1 MERDDVNRTEGE
13 VRAGGRDDA
22 APADEA
28 PSEARETTENL
39 CPECGGSGRAGGE
52 ECPACGG
59 TGRVSEP
66 IGGG

>member
-13 VRAGGRDDA
+13 VRATGHDDA

-28 PSEARETTENL
+28 PDASETTENL
-39 CPECGGSGRAGGE
+39 CPECGGSGRAHGE

-59 TGRVSEP
+59 SGRVSEP